1 LFAASEQVLAA
12 EAMDPNPPVVSPGID
27 QERAAWHAVQSG
39 EATLAVVDEGGAFLG
54 FIPPSKMLKVLLWE
68 HDEDMARLGG
78 FVRDAEATRTASEE
92 PVLRRYWHRLPW
104 LLLGLVGAF
113 VAAGLMG
120 AFEQELEANV
130 LLAFFIPGIVY
141 MADAVG
147 TQTETLIIRGLSVG
161 VTVRQV
167 VNDPHRCLVGVT
179 VAMAFCR
186 WRCGGGA
193 AGSSLDRTGT
203 AAAAAP
209 PPSSHGL
216 LPPQP
221 ARRIRHGR
229 LTATVIRSGR
239 SPSRHIQRDH
249 RVAVRLEPAHLSSSQ
264 LSTSRRREDG
274 FTWTVVRNIT
284 SSSPW
289 TCIVRAESA
298 AAPRCLSSSPGQ
310 LDDRSGVV
318 HPDPMAGRRAL
329 CYRI

>member
-1 LFAASEQVLAA
+1 
-12 EAMDPNPPVVSPGID
+12 MDPNPPVVSPGID

-167 VNDPHRCLVGVT
+167 VSASSPVS
-179 VAMAFCR
+179 
-186 WRCGGGA
+186 GGGIRPWPSA
-193 AGSSLDRTGT
+193 AGAVEVGRLRGSSLDRTGT
-203 AAAAAP
+203 AGRAHW
-209 PPSSHGL
+209 PPSCHGP
-216 LPPQP
+216 LPLN
-221 ARRIRHGR
+221 R
-229 LTATVIRSGR
+229 LEGSRPRSG
-239 SPSRHIQRDH
+239 PLTVSRIWLR
-249 RVAVRLEPAHLSSSQ
+249 SSS
-264 LSTSRRREDG
+264 TSPYPAIIG
-274 FTWTVVRNIT
+274 
-284 SSSPW
+284 
-289 TCIVRAESA
+289 
-298 AAPRCLSSSPGQ
+298 
-310 LDDRSGVV
+310 
-318 HPDPMAGRRAL
+318 
-329 CYRI
+329 